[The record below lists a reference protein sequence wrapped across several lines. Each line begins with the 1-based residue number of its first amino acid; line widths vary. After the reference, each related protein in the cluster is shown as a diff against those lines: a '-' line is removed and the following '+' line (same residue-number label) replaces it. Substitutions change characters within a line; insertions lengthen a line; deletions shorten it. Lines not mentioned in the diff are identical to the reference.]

1 MTANLPQPSI
11 FLLQLRAI
19 LGALLLLGLLP
30 GVITAAGAAPV
41 DPEQQFTRLQ
51 HYYQRLLSGEE
62 GRTREN
68 WQRAGQALQ
77 ELQRQH
83 PAHEA
88 APKSLYLQG
97 NLYHQMYRRGGI
109 PEDLA
114 AAVTSFQRMQA
125 AYPRHP
131 LADDALF
138 YLANI
143 FLHEQRD
150 PARAERVLTQL
161 VTLYPDG
168 DMAAG
173 AREKLQDLQ
182 REAQRAA
189 RAQPPPVISPPG
201 PPKVAVRAASPAPAK
216 AAELA
221 EIMPVRHW
229 SSDTYT
235 RVVIETSAPVTFHA
249 HLQDHEKQSQQLS
262 LELTGARLGPRVK
275 AGAVPVEDGLLKQV
289 SHLEPTGNSVRLVLE
304 TQSRIDDYKIFSL
317 DNPFRV
323 VIDLMGRP
331 APPPPRLPDPPP
343 ILTRPGGEAPL
354 SLARQLGLGV
364 RRIVIDPGH
373 GGKDPGA
380 ISPTG
385 IKEKD
390 LTLRIS
396 RLLAAELRRQGSEV
410 HLTRDRDVFL
420 ALEERTA
427 IANSKDADLFISVHV
442 NSAPNRQARGVET
455 YVLDMLASDDE
466 AMRTAARENASSAR
480 SFSDLQGI
488 IQQLLNHTKL
498 QESIQLAEYV
508 HQTTVTTLR
517 RAYDGRIIDRGV
529 RRAPFV
535 VLVGARMPAVLVE
548 VGFMS
553 NPEEERLLTD
563 EQYLN
568 RLAQGIAAG
577 IGEYAANLSLAER

>member
-1 MTANLPQPSI
+1 MTANLPHPNI
-11 FLLQLRAI
+11 FLRKLRAI

-30 GVITAAGAAPV
+30 GVISAAEAAPPV
-41 DPEQQFTRLQ
+41 DPEQQFARLQ
-51 HYYQRLLSGEE
+51 HYYQRLVSGEE

-68 WQRAGQALQ
+68 WQRAGRALQ

-83 PAHEA
+83 PTHEV

-114 AAVTSFQRMQA
+114 AAVNAFQRMQA

-173 AREKLQDLQ
+173 AREKLRDLH

-189 RAQPPPVISPPG
+189 RAQPHPVISPPG
-201 PPKVAVRAASPAPAK
+201 PPKVAVRAAPAK
-216 AAELA
+216 ADKLA

-235 RVVIETSAPVTFHA
+235 RVVIETSAPVTFRG
-249 HLQDHEKQSQQLS
+249 HLQDNEHQSQQLS
-262 LELTGARLGPRVK
+262 LDLAGARLGPRVK
-275 AGAVPVEDGLLKQV
+275 AGAVLVEDGLLKQV

-331 APPPPRLPDPPP
+331 APTAPRLPDPPP
-343 ILTRPGGEAPL
+343 ILARPGGEAPL

-466 AMRTAARENASSAR
+466 AMRVAARENASSAR

-498 QESIQLAEYV
+498 QESIQLAEHV

-517 RAYDGRIIDRGV
+517 RAYDGRISDRGV

-577 IGEYAANLSLAER
+577 IGEYADNLSLAER